1 MQLKLNGQRSC
12 HLLLIVVLLFLL
24 CIALRQSVQDRLA
37 SKQMIDHRLLII
49 VPFRDRFSELSA
61 FLPYMSK
68 FLNDRHRPHHVIV
81 VDQCD
86 SFRFNRGA
94 LLNVGFLE
102 HGCSDCDYMALH
114 DVDLLPNHSSIDY
127 PFPPDKGGYD
137 VLHVTPPYLHPQ
149 YHYKEYMG
157 GILLLT
163 REAFAKSGG
172 FSNLFWGW
180 GREDDEFRLRL
191 MEAGLSIGRLRNLS
205 SGTASF
211 VHLHDPRRHARDS
224 RIVGNQRE
232 LTFRRDRTSGMD
244 SLRYRVTRRYSLA
257 IDGAQPAS
265 VVCVHLHCDTGV
277 TPYCAV

>member
-1 MQLKLNGQRSC
+1 RQPTVIAPSSHAFVSLRSGQATRAVTSC
-12 HLLLIVVLLFLL
+12 TCTILQKRVVLYMYNP
-24 CIALRQSVQDRLA
+24 
-37 SKQMIDHRLLII
+37 SKK
-49 VPFRDRFSELSA
+49 S
-61 FLPYMSK
+61 
-68 FLNDRHRPHHVIV
+68 
-81 VDQCD
+81 C
-86 SFRFNRGA
+86 
-94 LLNVGFLE
+94 
-102 HGCSDCDYMALH
+102 
-114 DVDLLPNHSSIDY
+114 
-127 PFPPDKGGYD
+127 D
-137 VLHVTPPYLHPQ
+137 VLLRNNRNEAPFKNTVDPSTLNPQ

-265 VVCVHLHCDTGV
+265 VVCVQLHCDTGV